1 MSLLG
6 SIGPLL
12 VLAALAAGCASRAA
26 TPARPPTEPAQPE
39 IGPDVE
45 RLTPE
50 SSLFLL
56 RRSAVADQYFW
67 LRAKALEGE
76 APPEF
81 RAPFNAIR
89 ELRDALGGDASA
101 WEDLELP
108 LADARRA
115 SDLVDAYAD
124 LPVHTD
130 AGGTPVPLRALGR
143 RLARTMRFTE
153 AAYRVGPYRAHAAAV
168 TRAGKELAALLLPN
182 ERAMLEALRAD
193 MALPSDASRPLEMTL
208 VGDAPYATSFAAD
221 DRGHAMATFVRVRG
235 LEGAALAEVV
245 LQAALHA
252 LDEMTVRAPTAMNTL
267 RKTLAERGMDASDSN
282 VEMAVNTVTFAEAAS
297 LVRRFVASSHQPL
310 GDSGFYELYP
320 PARAIVDAWER
331 HVAGAPLEETV
342 DAIATAVTE
351 P

>member
-6 SIGPLL
+6 SVAPLL
-12 VLAALAAGCASRAA
+12 VLAALAAGCASRATA
-26 TPARPPTEPAQPE
+26 PARPPTDSAQPE

-81 RAPFNAIR
+81 REPFNAIR

-108 LADARRA
+108 LGEALRA
-115 SDLVDAYAD
+115 SDLVAAYGALPERTD
-124 LPVHTD
+124 LGLR
-130 AGGTPVPLRALGR
+130 GGPLRAPAQ
-143 RLARTMRFTE
+143 RLARAMHATE
-153 AAYRVGPYRAHAAAV
+153 TAYRGGPYRAHADAV
-168 TRAGKELAALLLPN
+168 TRAGKELTALLVPN
-182 ERAMLEALRAD
+182 ERALLEALRAD

-252 LDEMTVRAPTAMNTL
+252 TDEMTVRAPTAMNTL

-297 LVRRFVASSHQPL
+297 LVRRFVAPSHQPL

-331 HVAGAPLEETV
+331 HVAGAPLEETL
-342 DAIATAVTE
+342 DAIAAAVTE